1 MPAIPCIQTKV
12 VWRCGD
18 RLRRCGT
25 LSGRAICSAR
35 CGAPSIYSFAA
46 QCARI
51 IAVPCA
57 TLWCRCPWVHESCWI
72 YTHIHIYV
80 YVYIHISC
88 VLMCICIYPHI
99 HSQAHVSRSVSK
111 KKDEWTKNF
120 MRLFSE
126 GCIVPIFGGA
136 THHSTPKKV
145 SLGPERGP
153 VSPSGR
159 CRNACVVSRFLNSSV
174 SLRHRK
180 CFLRGK
186 TRHAEKLGQE
196 PCEPS
201 FF

>member
-1 MPAIPCIQTKV
+1 MHMFDISAPTANEVRGTCSGLLTPSPPKTTSNEVRCTRLVPALFMCRSRGQCLFGILQIFSVGGVAIPCIQTKV

-72 YTHIHIYV
+72 YTHIHMYV

-88 VLMCICIYPHI
+88 VLMCIRIYPHI
-99 HSQAHVSRSVSK
+99 HSQAHVSRSAS
-111 KKDEWTKNF
+111 
-120 MRLFSE
+120 
-126 GCIVPIFGGA
+126 
-136 THHSTPKKV
+136 
-145 SLGPERGP
+145 
-153 VSPSGR
+153 
-159 CRNACVVSRFLNSSV
+159 
-174 SLRHRK
+174 
-180 CFLRGK
+180 
-186 TRHAEKLGQE
+186 
-196 PCEPS
+196 
-201 FF
+201 